1 MLNKKY
7 KYLEFIN
14 FPSDIRALKLEELP
28 LLCEEIRHYIIETTA
43 KNPGHLGSSLGTV
56 ELTVALHYVFNTPDD
71 KLVWDVGHQ
80 AYAHKIITGRKAEFV
95 TNRQYKGISGFPR
108 MSESVYD
115 AFGTGHS
122 STSISA
128 ALGMAVAS
136 NLDGEQNRKHIAVVG
151 DAAICSG
158 EAFEAMNHAGS
169 TKANLLIIL
178 NDNRIAIDVSV
189 GAMRNYFLRITASPS
204 YNRFKNKLWNL
215 LTGQSEQSNRITH
228 LLQRMGNVIKSLLFQ
243 QSNFFQSMGFRYFG
257 PVNGHDIRT
266 LVKILSNLKK
276 IHAPIVLHALTVKGK
291 GLAQA
296 EQHQTQYHAPG
307 QYNPET
313 GEIVVENQDQTPLR
327 YQDVFGHT
335 LVELAKQNPNIVGIT
350 PAMATGCSLDKM
362 MSVIPERAFDVGI
375 AEQHAVTFAA
385 GLAAQGKL
393 PYCNIYSSFFQ
404 RAIDQLIHDVTLQ
417 KLSVVFCLDR
427 AGLVGEDGATHH
439 GVFDMA
445 LLRSVPNLIIASPL
459 NEPELRNML
468 YSAQFVQNQAIAIR
482 YPRGKGVTLNWETP
496 FESVTLGTAK
506 VIQKGRKIAV
516 LSFGTEGQKIIR
528 LQSRLEAQNIS
539 ITHVDMRFL
548 KPLDEV
554 VLHEIC
560 QNHAQI
566 ITVEN
571 GMLIG
576 GLASATAEFIVQNN
590 YSIKLKSFGIA
601 DHFVEHGK
609 ISELEK
615 QQGFDEEAILA
626 FILECA

>member
-1 MLNKKY
+1 MSDKKY
-7 KYLEFIN
+7 KYLEFID

-71 KLVWDVGHQ
+71 KLIWDVGHQ
-80 AYAHKIITGRKAEFV
+80 AYTHKIITGRRAEFV
-95 TNRQYKGISGFPR
+95 TNRQYKGISGFPK

-136 NLDGEQNRKHIAVVG
+136 DLNGEHHRKHIAVIG
-151 DAAICSG
+151 DASICSG
-158 EAFEAMNHAGS
+158 EAFEALNHAGT
-169 TKANLLIIL
+169 TKTNLLIVL
-178 NDNRIAIDVSV
+178 NDNRIAIDASV
-189 GAMRNYFLRITASPS
+189 GAMRNYFLQITASPG

-215 LTGQSEQSNRITH
+215 LTGQSEKSNRIT
-228 LLQRMGNVIKSLLFQ
+228 RFFRWVGNGLKSLLFQ
-243 QSNFFQSMGFRYFG
+243 QSNFFQSLGFRYFG
-257 PVNGHDIRT
+257 PINGHDVKT
-266 LVKILSNLKK
+266 LVRMLSNLKRMQT
-276 IHAPIVLHALTVKGK
+276 PIVLHTLTVKGK

-296 EQHQTQYHAPG
+296 EQYQTQYHAPG
-307 QYNPET
+307 MYNPET
-313 GEIVVENQDQTPLR
+313 GEIVVESQEQTPPK
-327 YQDVFGHT
+327 YQDVFGST
-335 LVELAKQNPNIVGIT
+335 MIELAKENPNIIGIT
-350 PAMATGCSLDKM
+350 PAMATGCSLDRM

-404 RAIDQLIHDVTLQ
+404 RSIDQLIHDVALQ
-417 KLSVVFCLDR
+417 KLPVVFCLDR

-445 LLRSVPNLIIASPL
+445 LMRSIPNLIIASPL
-459 NEPELRNML
+459 NESEFRNLL
-468 YSAQFVQNQAIAIR
+468 YSAQFIQNKSIAIR
-482 YPRGKGVTLNWETP
+482 YPRGKGVTLNWETL
-496 FESVTLGTAK
+496 FERIEFGTAK
-506 VIQKGRKIAV
+506 IIRNGQKIAV
-516 LSFGTEGQKIIR
+516 LSFGTEGQKIIN
-528 LQSRLEAQNIS
+528 LQSRLKVHNIS

-554 VLHEIC
+554 VLHEVC

-576 GLASATAEFIVQNN
+576 GLASAVAEFIVQNN
-590 YSIKLKSFGIA
+590 YSVKLKSFGIA
-601 DHFVEHGK
+601 DRFVEHGK
-609 ISELEK
+609 IAELEK
-615 QQGFDEEAILA
+615 EQGFDEESILS
-626 FILECA
+626 FILS